1 MGGRTFDVPHVT
13 YMAAIENDQSKKS
26 LAVPKMKCREINN
39 NATRIWTA
47 SAEIKQRSAFYQG
60 SNK

>member
-1 MGGRTFDVPHVT
+1 MSVRKFDVPHVT
-13 YMAAIENDQSKKS
+13 YMVAQKS

-39 NATRIWTA
+39 NAARIWTA